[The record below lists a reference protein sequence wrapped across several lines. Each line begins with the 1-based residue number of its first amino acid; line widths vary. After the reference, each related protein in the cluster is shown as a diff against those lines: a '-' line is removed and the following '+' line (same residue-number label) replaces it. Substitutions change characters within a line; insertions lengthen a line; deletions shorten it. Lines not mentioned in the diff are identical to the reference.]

1 MSNAIKETTMPV
13 GAAIARLVSLKFV
26 EFATHG
32 TGPEKQREIDNLI
45 DALNAFEVN
54 LSFDCE
60 VDAELQEAVE
70 AAETALDVLLC
81 DAETQCCRIADKAAS
96 EASRPRRITS
106 SRGD

>member
-1 MSNAIKETTMPV
+1 MNTSKTTAMPV
-13 GAAIARLVSLKFV
+13 GSAIARLVNLHFLKK
-26 EFATHG
+26 HG
-32 TGPEKQREIDNLI
+32 AGDPKWRDREIESLV

-60 VDAELQEAVE
+60 TSAELQEAVE

-81 DAETQCCRIADKAAS
+81 DAETQCCRIADKATS
-96 EASRPRRITS
+96 EAARPRKLTS

>member
-1 MSNAIKETTMPV
+1 MEQQKTSRLPV
-13 GAAIARLVSLKFV
+13 GAAIARLVKLEYVSR
-26 EFATHG
+26 ATG
-32 TGPEKQREIDNLI
+32 LRGDAAEREIQSLI

-60 VDAELQEAVE
+60 TEGDLQKAVE

-81 DAETQCCRIADKAAS
+81 DAQTQCCRIADKATS
-96 EASRPRRITS
+96 EAVRPRKFTS